1 MSTIPEYPGVQ
12 LVQQSFPRVSALLVK
27 YASRKINTKLAALG
41 AHLCA
46 FAEET
51 SSFSDGIKRALER
64 DRRIDRLL
72 SQVEQVIC
80 FQDTSVQ
87 TIAKYPTLRKV
98 AAAQSFVEDTEAGG
112 VSGLFGLDTFF
123 WGDNSQ
129 ASSSLATN
137 IKKAVSKRR
146 IDYDSLFEILD
157 LCSEIT
163 AKDELVE
170 STDLD
175 ANSRYE
181 DVSDYTKRAKE
192 VRKILANHALCSCTD
207 AENPANTRHR
217 ARLRLKPVYSADDH
231 HQLRFDML
239 FSATLNP
246 LQGGTLNW
254 QEVQILLSTR
264 KASKGKTIHFAGDPV
279 PQRQG
284 AEEHHGQMS
293 IQDSKIVD
301 SLCELII
308 GNYGSVLYFKVI
320 QQRLTVLLDPPG
332 PSHLGNSFAA
342 QVGLRLGDIL
352 ERFDMRYGMRP
363 VLAYTIAKAVWL
375 HYDSDWMSVA
385 TSSDDIFF
393 MGEEDDGDTNY
404 FCKPYLSTDIHTE
417 FQQREPECR
426 QVIGMMH
433 RYPRVLALG
442 IVLVEIATRQHIY
455 FESHPSTWTPK
466 YANEVL
472 TTLRKSLQNESFQE
486 DCHFPRYKLAA
497 AKCLDPILFKNAP
510 FNPGRPEENLE
521 ARRTILH
528 DEIVEPLRKLIEGT
542 GWDAEFDEMERTAM
556 VPRHRE
562 REPLKHLPA
571 NRVPKAGSEM
581 NPLSSLESYKKSRWI
596 EQVSQLNHMVRKDKK
611 QGTKSSRI
619 KLAILDTGY
628 DTNAPTFDIPS
639 RSKNITWHDF
649 VSNSIHPVDTDGHGT
664 HLLTLLLKLE
674 VQADIFVARIT
685 ENSQS
690 LKTAE
695 INVAQAIH
703 KAAHEWDVDFISL
716 SFGFPHHVKGI
727 RDAIN
732 DAVHH
737 KDGAITILAAANN
750 DGFNSWEMFPANLG
764 DKVISIRG
772 TNEDGA
778 FDPRFNP
785 PMSSSESVFGT
796 LGVDVHSDWIG
807 HELSRS
813 MSGCSVA
820 TPIALSIAVMVLK
833 YASNRTDHFSPQD
846 LRLLKTRRGIF
857 ELFKEI
863 SIPAGN
869 ERHYLSPFELFKL
882 REDVRLARL
891 KSALGRHP
899 ERLGA

>member
-163 AKDELVE
+163 AKDDLVE

-284 AEEHHGQMS
+284 AEEHHGHMS

-301 SLCELII
+301 SLW
-308 GNYGSVLYFKVI
+308 
-320 QQRLTVLLDPPG
+320 

-497 AKCLDPILFKNAP
+497 AKCLDPIL
-510 FNPGRPEENLE
+510 
-521 ARRTILH
+521 
-528 DEIVEPLRKLIEGT
+528 
-542 GWDAEFDEMERTAM
+542 
-556 VPRHRE
+556 
-562 REPLKHLPA
+562 
-571 NRVPKAGSEM
+571 VPKAGSEM

-857 ELFKEI
+857 ELFKGI
-863 SIPAGN
+863 SMTPMIQS
-869 ERHYLSPFELFKL
+869 LSHGLTSYQ
-882 REDVRLARL
+882 RLAFQLEMSDITCLPSSFLSCVRTF
-891 KSALGRHP
+891 A
-899 ERLGA
+899 